1 MGKHYQGADWNAFSE
16 NTNST
21 LGDGREKVSIGQKLG
36 NMLVTSSTCLDHR
49 TVDLAKVCGPF
60 SPFGSGKMLLPPR
73 SLLDSCCSSMSP
85 SVHPLPHHSHRQ
97 LSPLTEVTIDIPQDV
112 VMAYNFRLFMCWCC
126 LHCNLMDCCPSAKL
140 F

>member
-49 TVDLAKVCGPF
+49 TVDLAKCVVL
-60 SPFGSGKMLLPPR
+60 SHLSVLEK
-73 SLLDSCCSSMSP
+73 CCF
-85 SVHPLPHHSHRQ
+85 LQ
-97 LSPLTEVTIDIPQDV
+97 G
-112 VMAYNFRLFMCWCC
+112 AF
-126 LHCNLMDCCPSAKL
+126 
-140 F
+140 